1 MRRKKFNKGYRII
14 CTTLFII
21 SLLITTSNAQVLSAE
36 KIYETVLPSIMTL
49 EVLREDGNSF
59 IGTAFLI
66 KREGIAVTCFH
77 VIQDAQ
83 SVKARFSDGEEFLV
97 SGIIDKDEKRDI
109 AVIRVKCF
117 KDNFLTL
124 VPKEPSV
131 GQEAFVIGTPKGLE
145 FSISDGIISQVQTIG
160 GMKQYQFT
168 CPVSPGNSGSPLIDN
183 QGNVIG
189 LVTWQIKEG
198 QNLNFAIPSK
208 YILGLDYSLPTTPWD
223 NVQKETDLITTIH
236 SDQQFDKLLAEHLT
250 NYQDL
255 NAAIY
260 YVRAVNVYRD
270 NGYNLS
276 LPPEYYTAVM
286 NTELTLNELEG
297 IINSDDKRMAIKES
311 VIFDTKK
318 LLSSAD
324 LIKGAVET
332 ARRRRGWDHQSED
345 LLSQSHALLNLK
357 RGIEKEDFLYMS
369 KSKDFIKELDDEIKA
384 HYDGRMDSLGY
395 SLGVLS
401 FPKNPLLLVSIFPD
415 GYADEFGLQ
424 NFDKV
429 LSVDG
434 VIVNNIYEIKKTI
447 YESRGKTIEIEL
459 LRDKEREVIEI
470 DIPYELN

>member
-1 MRRKKFNKGYRII
+1 MTI
-14 CTTLFII
+14 
-21 SLLITTSNAQVLSAE
+21 SNAQVLSPE

-49 EVLREDGNSF
+49 EVLSEDGKSF

-109 AVIRVKCF
+109 AIIRVKCF
-117 KDNFLTL
+117 KDNFLAL
-124 VPKEPSV
+124 IPEEPNV
-131 GQEAFVIGTPKGLE
+131 GQEAFVIGAPKGLE

-183 QGNVIG
+183 QGNAIG

-208 YILGLDYSLPTTPWD
+208 YILGLDYSLPTTPWA

-236 SDQQFDKLLAEHLT
+236 SDQQFDRLLAEHLT
-250 NYQDL
+250 IYRDL
-255 NAAIY
+255 YVGIIY
-260 YVRAVNVYRD
+260 VAAVNCYRD
-270 NGYNLS
+270 NGYKSS
-276 LPPEYYTAVM
+276 LPSEYYAAVM

-297 IINSDDKRMAIKES
+297 ITNSDDRRMAINQS

-324 LIKGAVET
+324 LIKEAVEA
-332 ARRRRGWDHQSED
+332 ARRRRGWDHQSTD
-345 LLSQSHALLNLK
+345 LLSQSQALLNLK

-369 KSKDFIKELDDEIKA
+369 KSEDFIKELEDGIKA
-384 HYDGRMDSLGY
+384 FYDGRMDNLGY
-395 SLGVLS
+395 SLGVVS
-401 FPKNPLLLVSIFPD
+401 FPKNPLLFVSIFPD
-415 GYADEFGLQ
+415 SYADEFDLQ
-424 NFDKV
+424 ERDKI
-429 LSVDG
+429 LLVDG
-434 VIVNNIYEIKKTI
+434 KIVNNIYEVKKII

-459 LRDKEREVIEI
+459 LRNNEREVIEI
-470 DIPYELN
+470 DVPYELN